1 MNDTILKSKNIL
13 KAKLLV
19 SMHIFKA
26 ILQVRLYYKKM
37 HIANNLTKSKNLL
50 YIKT

>member
-26 ILQVRLYYKKM
+26 ILKVRLYYKT